1 MIFKNDKI
9 SNNVYT
15 KYSIK
20 STRNSIQWGV
30 PDMYVCMFV
39 CMYII

>member
-9 SNNVYT
+9 GNNVYT

-20 STRNSIQWGV
+20 STRNSIQWGFLIC
-30 PDMYVCMFV
+30 MYVRLYV
-39 CMYII
+39 CI